1 MIPRIRTRIALI
13 INYMSRIGKKPI
25 VLPAGVEAAIS
36 GNKVTIKGPKGT
48 LDLPLHP
55 HVRVQQVG
63 SEMTV
68 TVAEPEE
75 KKDRSLWGLFRSLVN
90 NMVVGVTAG
99 YEKRLEM
106 SGIGFKA
113 AVKDNNLVLEIG
125 YSHPVNFPIPSGIE
139 INVDKEG
146 IIIKGI
152 DKALVGETAAYLRA
166 LKKPEPYKG
175 KGIKYAGEIIRRKA
189 GKAAVKSAA

>member
-1 MIPRIRTRIALI
+1 
-13 INYMSRIGKKPI
+13 MSRVGKKPI

-48 LDLPLHP
+48 LDLTLHP

-63 SEMTV
+63 SELKV
-68 TVAEPEE
+68 EVAEPEE
-75 KKDRSLWGLFRSLVN
+75 KKDRSLWGLFRNLIN
-90 NMVVGVTAG
+90 NMAVGVAVG

-113 AVKDNNLVLEIG
+113 AVKDKILVLEIG
-125 YSHPVNFPIPSGIE
+125 YSHPVHFPIPPSIE
-139 INVDKEG
+139 IIVDKEG
-146 IIIKGI
+146 IAIKGI
-152 DKALVGETAAYLRA
+152 DKALVGETAACLRA

-175 KGIKYAGEIIRRKA
+175 KGIKYAGEVIRRKA
-189 GKAAVKSAA
+189 GKAAVKSAS

>member
-1 MIPRIRTRIALI
+1 
-13 INYMSRIGKKPI
+13 MSRIGKKPI

-36 GNKVTIKGPKGT
+36 GNKLTIKGPKGT
-48 LDLPLHP
+48 LDLKLHP
-55 HVRVQQVG
+55 HVQVRPEG
-63 SEMTV
+63 SGLQVEV
-68 TVAEPEE
+68 TEPEE
-75 KKDRSLWGLFRSLVN
+75 KKDRSLWGLFRNLIN
-90 NMVVGVTAG
+90 NMVVGVTVG

-113 AVKDNNLVLEIG
+113 VVKGKDLVLEIG
-125 YSHPVNFPIPSGIE
+125 FSHPVIFPIPPGIE

-146 IIIKGI
+146 MAIKGL
-152 DKALVGETAAYLRA
+152 DKALVGEVAACLRA

-175 KGIKYAGEIIRRKA
+175 KGIKYDGEIIRRKA